1 MPYILDEFTY
11 FFETP
16 YDVTDS
22 SFNECT
28 LDRPAGASAD
38 GRMYIVNHFLD
49 VDILGIKIPDQLAAS
64 NTNSESSILAQ
75 SDLCYQTWG
84 RMPNFILVGRLLRQN
99 INAFV
104 LFVFSCRV

>member
-16 YDVTDS
+16 YDVTDK

-49 VDILGIKIPDQLAAS
+49 VDILSILIPDQIEAS
-64 NTNSESSILAQ
+64 STNSESSILAQ
-75 SDLCYQTWG
+75 SDLCYQDWG
-84 RMPNFILVGRLLRQN
+84 RMPNFILVSRLRQSTDRCS
-99 INAFV
+99 AG
-104 LFVFSCRV
+104 RER